1 MDESMGSQRVRHDQ
15 VAFTFTF
22 QCHLNV
28 ENILIQL
35 GLTKFTHKNQ
45 TYQEDNQRPLH
56 CSAVRNTL
64 KPMYVT
70 STYYF
75 FMKCFLI
82 KKLFTIQKQVWK

>member
-56 CSAVRNTL
+56 CSAVSNTL

-75 FMKCFLI
+75 S
-82 KKLFTIQKQVWK
+82 